1 VPYLNRSFHIHPN
14 TQPSGKVKVRLY
26 ITDAEVR
33 QLAAADPTIHSFQEL
48 GVYKYDGSFQDLSID
63 NNDDIAGNHEFIPAA
78 KVQKTPTSG
87 GYFLEFLVS
96 GFSEFYISG
105 QSLAGPDEPLG
116 ISLTDFSAD
125 KKPHMNEVEVNWTT
139 ESEVNTDRF
148 VLSYST
154 DGKNYETLLVV
165 NGEGE
170 PGIGY
175 EYSFRHNPKATSAA
189 TFRYRLQQFD
199 NGSEK
204 PVVFYANCANDGANK
219 IQIWVTNPMVD
230 NLEIHNLPAETDV
243 KLFDSGGREV
253 LHSKASESELRLPVG
268 SLPNGKYHLQAI
280 TDSERKTIPVIKVW

>member
-1 VPYLNRSFHIHPN
+1 
-14 TQPSGKVKVRLY
+14 
-26 ITDAEVR
+26 
-33 QLAAADPTIHSFQEL
+33 
-48 GVYKYDGSFQDLSID
+48 
-63 NNDDIAGNHEFIPAA
+63 
-78 KVQKTPTSG
+78 
-87 GYFLEFLVS
+87 
-96 GFSEFYISG
+96 
-105 QSLAGPDEPLG
+105 
-116 ISLTDFSAD
+116 
-125 KKPHMNEVEVNWTT
+125 
-139 ESEVNTDRF
+139 VNTDRF